1 MLKLGMFSENAKIL
15 LDNSTMGRR
24 LFGSRSPITTEIVL
38 TLAMHDNGL
47 DLRDL
52 LKSIDAT
59 PIATRQHLENLMQQ
73 GFVTM
78 SLHPKSK
85 RCKVVALT
93 DAAIAAL
100 RQYELQFQSQIS
112 EWRNAQNS

>member
-1 MLKLGMFSENAKIL
+1 MLKLGMFSENARIL
-15 LDNSTMGRR
+15 LDNSSMGRR

-78 SLHPKSK
+78 AQHPKSK

-93 DAAIAAL
+93 ATAIAAL
-100 RQYELQFQSQIS
+100 RQYEQQFQNQIS
-112 EWRNAQNS
+112 EWRNAPSA

>member
-1 MLKLGMFSENAKIL
+1 MFSENAKIL
-15 LDNSTMGRR
+15 LENATMGRR
-24 LFGSRSPITTEIVL
+24 LFGSKSPITTEIIL
-38 TLAMHDNGL
+38 TLAIHDNGL

-59 PIATRQHLENLMQQ
+59 PIATRQHLANLMEQ

-78 SLHPKSK
+78 ALHPKSK
-85 RCKVVALT
+85 RCKVVSLT
-93 DAAIAAL
+93 DAAVAAL

-112 EWRNAQNS
+112 DWRNAQSPSR